1 MAQEIVH
8 LTPEGF
14 AKFQNELDYLRTTRR
29 EEVAAKLRNARE
41 DGVYGENFGYENA
54 IDEQAFVEG
63 RIQQLEGLLG
73 RARVIHN
80 DGRSVPDGVVYLNCM
95 VTIQEEGYDAETF
108 HLVGSAEADP
118 RQGRISDE
126 SPLGSKLLGKR
137 VGDDVRVAAPA
148 GDFVYRIIA
157 VE

>member
-1 MAQEIVH
+1 MAQEVVH

-14 AKFQNELDYLRTTRR
+14 TKFQDELHYLRTTRR

-54 IDEQAFVEG
+54 INEQAFVEG

-73 RARVIHN
+73 RARVL
-80 DGRSVPDGVVYLNCM
+80 DDEREVPNGVVHLNCM
-95 VTIQEEGYDAETF
+95 VTIQQEGYDAETF

-118 RQGRISDE
+118 RLGKISDE
-126 SPLGSKLLGKR
+126 SPLGSKMLGKR
-137 VGDDVRVAAPA
+137 VGDTVEVAAPA
-148 GDFVYRIIA
+148 GVFEYRILS
-157 VE
+157 VK